1 MNRFLTVG
9 LGVVAGAALF
19 EVALLPAVAIG
30 GAALLAPTYL
40 PKLRRRV
47 EPGSGSLA
55 GPAIEAPTAPPPRQP
70 DDQALAVL
78 QRLGLSQA
86 LAKTITFR
94 VRCNHLRLHDKL
106 RGDRQRRRRR
116 RRVDTRA
123 RCRPRLLF
131 LHETAWNY
139 FARSDATVA
148 LPGRF
153 VVSRRLAKTITFRTI
168 GTAVDF
174 GVNFAG
180 TGEITTA
187 AILTWFGFVVGPL
200 SISATKWPGIT

>member
-94 VRCNHLRLHDKL
+94 VVVTTFDFTTN
-106 RGDRQRRRRR
+106 
-116 RRVDTRA
+116 
-123 RCRPRLLF
+123 
-131 LHETAWNY
+131 
-139 FARSDATVA
+139 
-148 LPGRF
+148 F
-153 VVSRRLAKTITFRTI
+153 VVTGSA
-168 GTAVDF
+168 AVAA
-174 GVNFAG
+174 GVSTLG
-180 TGEITTA
+180 
-187 AILTWFGFVVGPL
+187 LVVGPVYYFCM
-200 SISATKWPGIT
+200 KRPGIILPAPTPPSPCRDGSSSADAWRRP